1 VAKATEAAAPDK
13 AEKRIVDERMRG
25 KVKGEGNLYY
35 KTAPLRL
42 YERHLTV
49 YVFSLSHGAKDTIH

>member
-1 VAKATEAAAPDK
+1 
-13 AEKRIVDERMRG
+13 
-25 KVKGEGNLYY
+25 VKGEGNLYY